1 MLTGAQRLELAAETL
16 MNSFGWDN
24 GRATAIG
31 C

>member
-1 MLTGAQRLELAAETL
+1 MLTGAQRLELASETL

-24 GRATAIG
+24 EEQLIG